1 MDAFQIDQINGPPPP
16 QNALI
21 VEAQANFAL
30 NLVREVSKGG
40 RSFIV
45 SPFSVAIALSMVYAG
60 AREKTG
66 KEIGKLLANGAPDS
80 EVHKYFGDLLEAI
93 KNGGRNDYILDV
105 ANKMYMREGFK
116 VMDAFKEQIEQYYG
130 GQFEE
135 ADFSDS
141 AGTAKKINQFVEEAT
156 HQKIRGPLVLV
167 NAVYFKGNWAERFN
181 AKYTKKK
188 TFFVD
193 QQNSKELEMMHK
205 TADFIYFEDGQLQLL
220 GMPYKGGEVFMFVLL
235 PKDRFGLA
243 KLLANL
249 DGKRLLKLTKKRFKM
264 KVQVVLPKFKLES
277 TLQLEKSLANMGM
290 PTAFSDS
297 ATFDGIAGGDS
308 LKISDVMQKAF
319 IEINEQGTE
328 ATAATGIR
336 LVNEEGT
343 VAAAVTIIGPVLC
356 SACSELA
363 PPKFVANRPFAAFL
377 VNYGQIVL
385 FSYCRRRQKK
395 KKRDKASKKGRLLTD
410 E

>member
-1 MDAFQIDQINGPPPP
+1 MDAFQIDQINGPSPPP
-16 QNALI
+16 NALI

-60 AREKTG
+60 ARENTG

-80 EVHKYFGDLLEAI
+80 EVHKYFGALLDAI
-93 KNGGRNDYILDV
+93 KNDGCNDYILEV
-105 ANKMYMREGFK
+105 ANKVYMREGFK
-116 VMDAFKEQIEQYYG
+116 VMDAFKEQIAEYYG

-141 AGTAKKINQFVEEAT
+141 AGTAQKINQFVEEAT

-181 AKYTKKK
+181 EKYTKKK

-193 QQNSKELEMMHK
+193 EQNSKELEMMHK
-205 TADFIYFEDGQLQLL
+205 TADFIYFEDGHLQLL

-235 PKDRFGLA
+235 PKDRFGLD

-249 DGKRLLKLTKKRFKM
+249 NGKRLLELTKKREKM

-277 TLQLEKSLANMGM
+277 TLQLKQSLASMGM
-290 PTAFSDS
+290 ANAFSDS
-297 ATFDGIAGGDS
+297 ANFDGIAEGDS
-308 LKISDVMQKAF
+308 LKISDVVQKAF
-319 IEINEQGTE
+319 IE
-328 ATAATGIR
+328 
-336 LVNEEGT
+336 VNEEGT
-343 VAAAVTIIGPVLC
+343 VAAAVTIIRPVVC

-377 VNYGQIVL
+377 VNYGQIML
-385 FSYCRRRQKK
+385 FNSIFC
-395 KKRDKASKKGRLLTD
+395 G
-410 E
+410 